1 MVAGSCFTGGPSQ
14 HERPRPTVAAF
25 WGSIVSGRAR
35 GVVPTLVRSLLW
47 LAEGPYALAMRVRNW
62 QYDRDPE
69 RLSQACVPV
78 ICVGNITLGGTGKTP
93 VVEWLARWFRAK
105 NIRVTIVSR
114 GYGAEQGSRNDEA
127 LELEERLLDVP
138 HLQNADRVAAAAMA
152 IEEFDCQ
159 LILLDD
165 GFQHRRLVRD
175 LDIVLIDAVEP
186 FGYGHVFPR
195 GMLREPLVGLKRAHV
210 VMLSRANLVSVERRR
225 EIRTVVQRYAPQ
237 AAWAEVMHAPREL
250 RNTAGDVFPLETLRG
265 ARVAA
270 CCGIG
275 NPAGFR
281 HTLESCGCEI
291 VAWREF
297 PDHHHYTRDDVE
309 SLEHWAKQSGVD
321 RVICTHKDLV
331 KLRVATL
338 GGIPLAAL
346 VIGIE
351 VISGM
356 DEIEGR
362 LEAIAVRSERA
373 GDDSC
378 E

>member
-1 MVAGSCFTGGPSQ
+1 MPLPSLN
-14 HERPRPTVAAF
+14 PSAF
-25 WGSIVSGRAR
+25 IEIVSGRAR
-35 GVVPTLVRSLLW
+35 GVVPTLVRSVLW

-62 QYDRDPE
+62 QYDRAPE

-195 GMLREPLVGLKRAHV
+195 GMLREPLIGLKRAQV
-210 VMLSRANLVSVERRR
+210 VMLSRANLVSVERRL
-225 EIRTVVQRYAPQ
+225 EIRKIVQRYAPQ

-250 RNTAGDVFPLETLRG
+250 RNTSGDVFKLETLRG

-297 PDHHHYTRDDVE
+297 PDHYHYTRDDVA
-309 SLEHWAKQSGVD
+309 SLEPWAKQSGAD

-331 KLRVATL
+331 KLRVPTL
-338 GGIPLAAL
+338 GGQPLAAL

-351 VISGM
+351 VMSGM
-356 DEIEGR
+356 DEFERR
-362 LEAIAVRSERA
+362 LEAIAVRSESV
-373 GDDSC
+373 GMTND